1 MKFGFSTIGCPGWLW
16 KEVISAAKDMGYDGV
31 ELRGIANKMYLPATR
46 TFSFENC
53 LRIKSQ
59 LEELEL
65 EIPCIS
71 TSAFIFNDKYKDEA
85 RKEVRD
91 YVNLAGLLGVPYIRV
106 LADKV
111 AAPGNEVD
119 EEMVVANLKE
129 LLPFAEEKDVTLLV
143 ETNGVYADSA
153 RLKALM
159 EKFEDDPNLG
169 VLWDIH
175 HPYRFYGEDPELT
188 YARLSRWI
196 RHIHVKDSVMEN
208 GQVAYKMTGYGDV
221 PIRQALR
228 LLKENEY
235 PGYVML
241 EWLKRWNADLEDP
254 GIVFSHFF
262 YAMKR
267 MLKTKGADK
276 AR

>member
-16 KEVISAAKDMGYDGV
+16 KEVVSAAKDMGYDGI

-59 LEELEL
+59 LEEMEL
-65 EIPCIS
+65 EVPCIS
-71 TSAFIFNDKYKDEA
+71 TSAFIFNEKYKEGA
-85 RKEVRD
+85 QKEVRD
-91 YVNLAGLLGVPYIRV
+91 YVNLAGLLGTPYIRI

-111 AAPGNEVD
+111 AAPGPEVD
-119 EEMVVANLKE
+119 ESTVIANIEE

-143 ETNGVYADSA
+143 ETNGVYAESE

-159 EKFEDDPNLG
+159 ENFGEAPNLG

-175 HPYRFYGEDPELT
+175 HPYRYYGEDPETT
-188 YARLSRWI
+188 YERLKPWI

-208 GQVAYKMTGYGDV
+208 GRVAYKMTGYGDV
-221 PIRQALR
+221 PIRRALH
-228 LLKENEY
+228 LLQDDAY
-235 PGYVML
+235 PGFVML

-267 MLKTKGADK
+267 MLKKKEGK
-276 AR
+276 